1 MGEDIIEVFDEDLIT
16 IDPKNRES
24 IGQALE
30 SLTQK
35 IDNYAFQ
42 VQIDGYDEPTCITK
56 LSNGKTVKL
65 DISDIRN
72 SELINEA
79 LKITA
84 YNSIEELR
92 ETHYGI
98 FSILVALSL
107 ALENEDLNEPV
118 YYYILQ
124 ILKISRELA
133 FNEELWIDS
142 IHIFGIESLV
152 LFALVYPE
160 FSYFIADYLSEDWD
174 SEHASYAYECLPAL
188 RDKWGYD
195 KNILKALAHCRNFEA
210 FSYLTISS
218 KYYISKDSD
227 KYQHSLFNHFQ
238 SNPTY
243 YHYFKTEY
251 ISFVEKKQFVER
263 NTDSSSR
270 VEEII
275 RIIAPNMSE
284 NEWKTRL
291 FVDDTFENEVSI
303 FSAEVDTVVEKDFR
317 KARYKAS
324 RTNSGYNAESFRFEL
339 PKKKK
344 SGYDTNTKEEQDKLN
359 RECLNEKLECFCKSS
374 IAEDDSLRGDRI
386 VEREFVHKQDCDL
399 AYKFISEYLLE
410 GKSFEKIES
419 IVIPKL
425 YDSTSDSLDEI
436 IWSLDEEIRHRAL
449 YMFGCFNDQWRLY
462 EYWYIWNEKAGGGI
476 ALDFFKLLIEIGV
489 ELENIFNFILF
500 QYIRKVDKLTYLK
513 HEFAQLFHEVYADY
527 DLYEISHNLQ
537 SDMIVFALQQV
548 AHNKNIRSQIEKFKD
563 HKDRKVRDEASII
576 LEN

>member
-1 MGEDIIEVFDEDLIT
+1 MGEDIIEIFDEDLIM
-16 IDPKNRES
+16 IDPKSWES
-24 IGQALE
+24 IGDALE
-30 SLTQK
+30 TLTQK
-35 IDNYAFQ
+35 IDDYDFK
-42 VQIDGYDEPTCITK
+42 VEIDGYDEPTCITK
-56 LSNGKTVKL
+56 LSNGQIVKL
-65 DISDIRN
+65 DISDIKN
-72 SELINEA
+72 SELINEV

-98 FSILVALSL
+98 FSILVVLSL
-107 ALENEDLNEPV
+107 ALENEDLNKPV
-118 YYYILQ
+118 YFYILQ
-124 ILKISRELA
+124 ILKITRELA

-160 FSYFIADYLSEDWD
+160 FSYFIADYLSKDWD

-195 KNILKALAHCRNFEA
+195 KNILKALAHCRNLEA
-210 FSYLTISS
+210 FSYLTTSS

-238 SNPTY
+238 SNPTD

-251 ISFVEKKQFVER
+251 ISFVKKKQFVER

-284 NEWKTRL
+284 DEWKTKL
-291 FVDDTFENEVSI
+291 FVDDTFENEVAI

-339 PKKKK
+339 SGNK
-344 SGYDTNTKEEQDKLN
+344 SEYDLTITEEQRKLN
-359 RECLNEKLECFCKSS
+359 IECLNEKLEYFCKSS

-386 VEREFVHKQDCDL
+386 EEREFVHKQDCDL

-419 IVIPKL
+419 IVIPKF

-462 EYWYIWNEKAGGGI
+462 EYWYIWNEKVGGGI

-500 QYIRKVDKLTYLK
+500 QYIRKVDKLRYSK

-527 DLYEISHNLQ
+527 DLYEILHNLP